1 MEGYGSDESNEGAMM
16 NARQRIRL
24 FSIGLAVFAGVLPAT
39 AEDSIRLRRGLVVP
53 VRFESELSI
62 ERNRPG
68 DRFSAE
74 VENPRDVPLGTKF
87 VGRVIA
93 VEPERDGKAAHMDL
107 EFDEIQLPDGTRQRI
122 QAVPIRMDDKS
133 IRRDGDGRFTAK
145 KKLED
150 TGKHVIGGM
159 IGGYLIGRILGDKNG
174 EGIILG
180 ALAGILVAEGERN
193 ASKDGIV
200 IRRGASMGALF
211 ERDSAFTWDDRRD
224 YIDRFRES
232 PRSDRISAPNVD
244 LYDQLREGTNRPGAG
259 RTDTPREGLVLSY
272 EGKELV
278 FSEDAVP
285 YRDGEVWMVP
295 LERTASQIG
304 LKVDGDAQSRRIY
317 VEDDDTVVVF
327 EQGSSEYRLNG
338 KKAKMPKSVTIKG
351 EMIYVPIDALTTARK
366 GRMTINGTKV

>member
-1 MEGYGSDESNEGAMM
+1 MM
-16 NARQRIRL
+16 NAKY
-24 FSIGLAVFAGVLPAT
+24 SIPMVSVSLAILAGALPAF

-53 VRFESELSI
+53 VRFENELSI

-74 VENPRDVPLGTKF
+74 VENPRDVPLGSKF

-107 EFDEIQLPDGTRQRI
+107 EFDEIVLPDGSRQRI

-133 IRRDGDGRFTAK
+133 IRKGGDGRFTAK

-150 TGKHVIGGM
+150 TGKHVLGGM
-159 IGGYLIGRILGDKNG
+159 VGGYLIGRILGDKHG

-193 ASKDGIV
+193 TSKDGIV

-211 ERDSAFTWDDRRD
+211 ERDAAFTWEDRRD
-224 YIDRFRES
+224 YLDRFRTE
-232 PRSDRISAPNVD
+232 PRPNAANRPDED
-244 LYDQLREGTNRPGAG
+244 LYDRLREGTYRPGERRDAEL
-259 RTDTPREGLVLSY
+259 RNGLVLAY
-272 EGKELV
+272 EGKELT
-278 FSEDAVP
+278 FNDEAAP

-295 LERTASQIG
+295 LERTATQIG

-338 KKAKMPKSVTIKG
+338 KKAKLPKSVTIKG

-366 GRMTINGTKV
+366 GRMTVNGTKV